1 MTFAF
6 FSLDVVAIIKKI
18 YTSILMIAHEV
29 ASRFGAK
36 SNQIFNRAY
45 MEIKTIDLVLYLLNV
60 SANSSRM

>member
-1 MTFAF
+1 
-6 FSLDVVAIIKKI
+6 
-18 YTSILMIAHEV
+18 MIAHEV